1 MALRPVTQVAATEP
15 GAKTAAAPVNNSRD
29 PVCLHSVANIK
40 PRQEFLATET
50 YFGNKKQK
58 IRTLAYLDTLS
69 SHCFISEKLFKKMH
83 DADPCRSSVQ
93 YTTESVVSQWLWTKM
108 FILHL

>member
-29 PVCLHSVANIK
+29 PVCLHSVTNIK
-40 PRQEFLATET
+40 PRQEFLAAET

-58 IRTLAYLDTLS
+58 IRTQAYLDTLA
-69 SHCFISEKLFKKMH
+69 SHCFISEKLFQKLQ
-83 DADPCRSSVQ
+83 DVEGFCACAREP
-93 YTTESVVSQWLWTKM
+93 
-108 FILHL
+108 